1 MSTEF
6 PLMKSLSIL
15 AVTVRTGAFDKAEL
29 AETLDKLA
37 HVVGRTELECQGHR
51 KMDETRRFHRAL
63 EEQAMKALHTMGVIP
78 EPGPPFQPIKTAQD
92 LKADNVTPF
101 RPRGPEKT

>member
-6 PLMKSLSIL
+6 PLMTSLVIL
-15 AVTVRTGAFDKAEL
+15 AATVRAGAIDNATL
-29 AETLDKLA
+29 AESLDQMA
-37 HVVGRTELECQGHR
+37 SVVGRTELECLAHR
-51 KMDETRRFHRAL
+51 RMNETRRFHRAL
-63 EEQAMKALHTMGVIP
+63 EDQAMKKLHEMGSIP
-78 EPGPPFQPIKTAQD
+78 ETPPFQPIKTAQD